1 MAAKAF
7 MEQMWLDLLYLI
19 PAGIPPHKQVDGGA
33 DPWQRLRMCELAME
47 GVDGV
52 IISDME
58 IRRGG
63 KSYTVDTL
71 RALSNPDDR
80 LFLLKEWGWRSGGR
94 GKISAFEMVFHFLQ
108 FAKEL
113 FRHRRFCK
121 IKYQI
126 NVSFCRYQMPD

>member
-1 MAAKAF
+1 MLFYSSSQNDGEIAVFCHDLGRFCFVFWNPAFQDKLPAFVRQDLRHQGGVKAPF
-7 MEQMWLDLLYLI
+7 ELLHPLSLSIKY
-19 PAGIPPHKQVDGGA
+19 K
-33 DPWQRLRMCELAME
+33 LRMTPA
-47 GVDGV
+47 
-52 IISDME
+52 
-58 IRRGG
+58 
-63 KSYTVDTL
+63 
-71 RALSNPDDR
+71 
-80 LFLLKEWGWRSGGR
+80 KEWGWRSGGR